1 MNNEWVE
8 ITMRG
13 KLEFA
18 QDLHAPDA
26 VYHQACSV
34 NFRMGKQSLKKHG
47 NDTDSKRAKGRPTDS
62 STRDLFFIS
71 QLKRRS
77 MRREIWEIK
86 KIKAALG
93 PETCANILFCSCSS
107 RM

>member
-8 ITMRG
+8 IMVRG

-47 NDTDSKRAKGRPTDS
+47 NDTDSKRAKGRPTDL

-77 MRREIWEIK
+77 VRREIWEIK

-93 PETCANILFCSCSS
+93 PETWDWQGFGY
-107 RM
+107 